1 MDRNRAPLLEALLRH
16 GGEDNISFHVPG
28 HKSGRGTPPGADVLR
43 GAMQID
49 LTEITGLDDLHHPE
63 GVIHDAQRLAAACFG
78 AEETLFLVGGSTA
91 GNLAAALTVCG
102 QGDLIVVQRNVH
114 KSVLHGLM
122 LAGARAVFLEPRYD
136 PATQVAAGIRPEQV
150 ELALMRYPEAKA
162 VWITNPNYYGM
173 GVDVGRVARA
183 AHAHGK
189 PLLVDEAHGA
199 HYGFHPQLPPSA
211 LACGADL
218 AVQSTHKMLTAL
230 TMGAMLHVQ
239 GERIDRELL
248 RQRLSML
255 QSSSPSYPIMASLD
269 ASRRLLHREGAD
281 WLQRGLQAVERA
293 EREARSRPCFRIVG
307 REPTAAYETKDP
319 FKLILSDATG
329 TLDGYRLRDEL
340 ERCGLMVELADPR
353 QVLLVFSLASD
364 AQDAKRL
371 ADALDD
377 VAGRFG
383 LRRKWDELGDAARSR
398 AGERVRD
405 AAEGHPAGVA
415 RAIDPL
421 VGSNA
426 PLSADGISE
435 PVRFGL
441 DKPAR
446 TIEMPLADAAG
457 RLAGEMV
464 VPYPPGIPL
473 LYPGERISADT
484 VRRLKDLAEAGAR
497 FQGAA
502 DPRLRTIRVRADR
515 SGGN

>member
-1 MDRNRAPLLEALLRH
+1 
-16 GGEDNISFHVPG
+16 
-28 HKSGRGTPPGADVLR
+28 
-43 GAMQID
+43 MQID

-63 GVIHDAQRLAAACFG
+63 GVIRDAQRLAAACFG

-102 QGDLIVVQRNVH
+102 QGDLIVVQRNAH
-114 KSVLHGLM
+114 KSVLNGLM

-173 GVDVGRVARA
+173 GVDVERVARA

-189 PLLVDEAHGA
+189 PLIVDEAHGA

-218 AVQSTHKMLTAL
+218 VVQSTHKMLTAL

-269 ASRRLLHREGAD
+269 ASRRLLHREGVD

-293 EREARSRPCFRIVG
+293 EREVRSRPCFRIVG

-319 FKLILSDATG
+319 FKLVLSDATG

-340 ERCGLMVELADPR
+340 ERRGLMVELADPR

-364 AQDAKRL
+364 AQDAERL

-377 VAGRFG
+377 VAERFG
-383 LRRKWDELGDAARSR
+383 LRRKWDELDGVAGSRTGERKWDAA
-398 AGERVRD
+398 
-405 AAEGHPAGVA
+405 AAAGHPSDVAEAMNPLAG
-415 RAIDPL
+415 
-421 VGSNA
+421 SHA
-426 PLSADGISE
+426 PPSSDGISE
-435 PVRFGL
+435 PV
-441 DKPAR
+441 
-446 TIEMPLADAAG
+446 ADAAG
-457 RLAGEMV
+457 WLAGEMV

-484 VRRLKDLAEAGAR
+484 VRRLTELAEAGAR

-515 SGGN
+515 GGGD